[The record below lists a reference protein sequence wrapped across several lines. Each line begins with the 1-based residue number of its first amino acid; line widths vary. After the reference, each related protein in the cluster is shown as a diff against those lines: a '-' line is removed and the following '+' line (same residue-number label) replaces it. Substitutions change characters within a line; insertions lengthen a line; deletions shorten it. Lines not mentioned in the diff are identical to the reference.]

1 MSLGVPPTRKETNV
15 AQSVREIMSPSPMTL
30 PAAAT
35 AIDAAG
41 AMRDTNMGDVI
52 AMDDGQICGIV
63 TDRDIAVRAVA
74 EGSNPAEVKPGDV
87 CSRDLT
93 TLPYRQ
99 HRGRGHAYARARGSA
114 AARGRAR
121 VPDRRHVDRGLGV
134 GTRSRLGPCRHQ
146 RRATEHLMMVASPI
160 VAEHPRPMPPV
171 EPPEPVLPRPGEE
184 PLPEPTPADPPAPPP
199 VPEPQAG
206 ALRQSALS

>member
-1 MSLGVPPTRKETNV
+1 MHPPAATFGNAAELLHIEVHQLARPGHLHPTDGLARRSIELVETVEPVTNEHSVHGRVWWLGRSTLAPEASLIGGPCQQGPWALHLGVPPTRKETNV

-99 HRGRGHAYARARGSA
+99 HRGRGHAYAR
-114 AARGRAR
+114 
-121 VPDRRHVDRGLGV
+121 
-134 GTRSRLGPCRHQ
+134 
-146 RRATEHLMMVASPI
+146 
-160 VAEHPRPMPPV
+160 
-171 EPPEPVLPRPGEE
+171 
-184 PLPEPTPADPPAPPP
+184 
-199 VPEPQAG
+199 
-206 ALRQSALS
+206 